1 MLTDFSGTLLGK
13 SLVAMNGTFFA
24 LDDELAA
31 IKKQAVNNV

>member
-13 SLVAMNGTFFA
+13 SLVALNGMFFA

-31 IKKQAVNNV
+31 IKNQAVNIV